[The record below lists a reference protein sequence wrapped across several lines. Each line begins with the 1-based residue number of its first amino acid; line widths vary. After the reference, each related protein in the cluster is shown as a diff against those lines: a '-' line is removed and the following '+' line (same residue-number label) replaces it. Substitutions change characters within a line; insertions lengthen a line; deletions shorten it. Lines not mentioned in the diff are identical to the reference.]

1 MPHWYI
7 LKASFFLSF
16 QELLGL
22 FGIPFVVSPMEAEA
36 QCAQLD
42 LTEQTQGSI
51 TDDSDIF
58 LFGGKR
64 IYKNIFHQNKYAEF
78 YYKDDIESMLCKVF
92 LFSLD
97 FSLAIIRVLSYLILS
112 NVISSYFVSFYLIL
126 SHLDLSQF
134 ISAWLSP
141 PALVKFLG
149 SNFHLSYCSF
159 VCTGG
164 LFLIIV

>member
-1 MPHWYI
+1 
-7 LKASFFLSF
+7 
-16 QELLGL
+16 
-22 FGIPFVVSPMEAEA
+22 MEAEA

-92 LFSLD
+92 LLSLD

-134 ISAWLSP
+134 ISAWLS
-141 PALVKFLG
+141 LL
-149 SNFHLSYCSF
+149 LW
-159 VCTGG
+159 
-164 LFLIIV
+164 